1 MIDEVFH
8 FSNFVFFLSVSLRP
22 HGLKPT
28 RLLCPWDSLGKNTG
42 VGCHFLLQGILPA
55 QGSNPHLLCLLHCQ
69 VCSLL
74 LSNQGSPFPI
84 LNITNRLWPLLPAL
98 CQTAQISVVFPR
110 EENIFSTHCAYLQ
123 PYVGS
128 AINGLKFWIKV
139 YKEKFLLKKKDISS
153 IIQIYG
159 KSRPFWQELLRR
171 KVAVLTFCLN
181 LSPKIF

>member
-1 MIDEVFH
+1 MG
-8 FSNFVFFLSVSLRP
+8 FSRQEYWS
-22 HGLKPT
+22 GL
-28 RLLCPWDSLGKNTG
+28 
-42 VGCHFLLQGILPA
+42 
-55 QGSNPHLLCLLHCQ
+55 
-69 VCSLL
+69 
-74 LSNQGSPFPI
+74 PFPSPGHPSSPGIEPASPMSPALPGVFLTAEQPGKPVSI